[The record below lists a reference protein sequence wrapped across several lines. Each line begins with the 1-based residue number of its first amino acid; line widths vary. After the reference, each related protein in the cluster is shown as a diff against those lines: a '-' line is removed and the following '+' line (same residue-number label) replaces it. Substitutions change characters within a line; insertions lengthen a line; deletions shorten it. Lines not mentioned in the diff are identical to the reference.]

1 MTAIAHVTHEA
12 VEKVG
17 GIGAVLQGLLTS
29 RAYRRSVERSIL
41 VGPLLDP
48 SSAQPLGPRGV
59 LLYDRLSG
67 ARDAAAAR
75 ALEGVE
81 REHGVRLVYGRR
93 PLAPGVAAEVLLVDV
108 TAPPKGLAGFKGEL
122 YRRFGLTSDRYEAD
136 PEYERY
142 VRLAGPAF
150 DAVSRL
156 VPAPSPC
163 CVAAH
168 EFMGLPTAFRSIL
181 SADPRF
187 ITLFHAHEVATVRRI
202 IEGAPGQDVMFY
214 NALRAAA
221 ETGAG
226 LEEVFGSQDDYFKH
240 ALVRRAWH
248 CGKVLAVGD
257 LVMRELAFLGGEFRS
272 DPPALVYNGVE
283 AGEISPGDRKS
294 ARAALAGFAER
305 LLGFRPDCVF
315 THVSRLVRSKG
326 LWRDLLVC
334 GHLDDILVRS
344 GRRAVL
350 IVLATAAGRREP
362 EAVRRM
368 AAQYG
373 WPLVHREGFPDLA
386 GGEEDFDRRVRRFN
400 AGSRAV
406 KVVFVNQFGIDPEAW
421 GGGLPGIGFDDL
433 RHGSDAE
440 FGQSIYEPFGIA
452 QVEPIGFGSI
462 SVVSD
467 ACGCLGFLRAGAGD
481 GGAGNRYIR
490 ADYTRL
496 DRQPDLAG
504 ALEIGAEARRRAE
517 EARSREAARKLADLL
532 RGAEDRLAEN
542 LRRGYE
548 IASRMSWD
556 RVAGEYFLP
565 VLRQLQR

>member
-1 MTAIAHVTHEA
+1 MTVIAHVTHEA

-29 RAYRRSVERSIL
+29 RAYRESVERSIL
-41 VGPLLDP
+41 VGPLFDP

-59 LLYDRLSG
+59 LLYDRISG
-67 ARDAAAAR
+67 VGDPAAAR
-75 ALEGVE
+75 ALEEVE

-93 PLAPGVAAEVLLVDV
+93 PLAPGVAVEVVLVDV
-108 TAPPKGLAGFKGEL
+108 TTPPARLGGFKHEL

-136 PEYERY
+136 PEYEQY

-156 VPAPSPC
+156 VRAPTPC
-163 CVAAH
+163 CVVAH
-168 EFMGLPTAFRSIL
+168 EFMGLPTAFKSIL

-187 ITLFHAHEVATVRRI
+187 TTLFHAHEVATVRRI
-202 IEGAPGQDVMFY
+202 IEGSPGQDVMFY
-214 NALRAAA
+214 NALWAAS

-248 CGKVLAVGD
+248 CDRVLAVGD

-272 DPPALVYNGVE
+272 DPPLLVYNGVE
-283 AGEISPGDRKS
+283 VEEISPGDRKS
-294 ARAALAGFAER
+294 ARAALARFAER
-305 LLGFRPDCVF
+305 LLGFRPGYVF
-315 THVSRLVRSKG
+315 THVSRLVQSKG

-334 GHLDDILVRS
+334 RALDDLLVRG
-344 GRRAVL
+344 GRSAVL
-350 IVLATAAGRREP
+350 IVLATAAGRRDP
-362 EAVRRM
+362 ETVRRM
-368 AAQYG
+368 AAGYG

-386 GGEEDFDRRVRRFN
+386 GGEEDFDRQVRRFN
-400 AGSRAV
+400 ARSRAV
-406 KVVFVNQFGIDPEAW
+406 KVVFVNQFGIDPDAW
-421 GGGLPGIGFDDL
+421 GGGMPGIGFADL

-452 QVEPIGFGSI
+452 QIEPIGFGST

-467 ACGCLGFLRAGAGD
+467 VCGCLGFLRASAGH
-481 GGAGNRYIR
+481 GGAGTGYIR

-496 DRQPDLAG
+496 DRKPSLAG
-504 ALEIGAEARRRAE
+504 ALQIGADARRRV
-517 EARSREAARKLADLL
+517 EAVRSRQAARQLADLL
-532 RGAEDRLAEN
+532 QGAEGRLAQN

-548 IASRMSWD
+548 TASRMSWE

-565 VLRQLQR
+565 VLRQLER

>member
-1 MTAIAHVTHEA
+1 MTVIAHVTHEA

-29 RAYRRSVERSIL
+29 RAYRESVERSIL
-41 VGPLLDP
+41 VGPLFDP

-59 LLYDRLSG
+59 LLYDRISG
-67 ARDAAAAR
+67 VGDPAAAR
-75 ALEGVE
+75 ALEEVE

-93 PLAPGVAAEVLLVDV
+93 PLAPGVAVEVVLVDV
-108 TAPPKGLAGFKGEL
+108 TTPPERLGGFKHEL
-122 YRRFGLTSDRYEAD
+122 FRRFGLTSDRYEAD
-136 PEYERY
+136 PEYEQY

-156 VPAPSPC
+156 VRAPTPC
-163 CVAAH
+163 CVVAH
-168 EFMGLPTAFRSIL
+168 EFMGLPTAFKSIL

-187 ITLFHAHEVATVRRI
+187 TTLFHAHEVATVRRI
-202 IEGAPGQDVMFY
+202 IEGSPGQDVMFY
-214 NALRAAA
+214 NALAAA
-221 ETGAG
+221 TETGAG

-240 ALVRRAWH
+240 ALVRRAWR
-248 CGKVLAVGD
+248 CDRVLAVGD

-283 AGEISPGDRKS
+283 AEEISPGDRKS
-294 ARAALAGFAER
+294 ARAALARFAER
-305 LLGFRPDCVF
+305 LLGFRPDYVL
-315 THVSRLVRSKG
+315 THVSRLVQSKG

-334 GHLDDILVRS
+334 RALDDLLVRR
-344 GRRAVL
+344 GRSAVL
-350 IVLATAAGRREP
+350 VVLATAAGRREP

-368 AAQYG
+368 AAGYG

-386 GGEEDFDRRVRRFN
+386 GGEEDFDCQVRRFN
-400 AGSRAV
+400 ARSRAV
-406 KVVFVNQFGIDPEAW
+406 KVVFVNQFGIDPDAW
-421 GGGLPGIGFDDL
+421 GGGMPGIGFSDL

-452 QVEPIGFGSI
+452 QIEPIGFGST

-467 ACGCLGFLRAGAGD
+467 VCGCLGFLRASAGD
-481 GGAGNRYIR
+481 GGAGRGYIR

-496 DRQPDLAG
+496 DRKPSLAG

-517 EARSREAARKLADLL
+517 AVRSRQAARQLADLL
-532 RGAEDRLAEN
+532 QGAEGRLAEN

-548 IASRMSWD
+548 IASRMSWE

-565 VLRQLQR
+565 VLRKLER

>member
-1 MTAIAHVTHEA
+1 MTVIAHVTHEA

-29 RAYRRSVERSIL
+29 RAYRESVERSIL
-41 VGPLLDP
+41 VGPLFDP
-48 SSAQPLGPRGV
+48 SSAQPLGPRGT
-59 LLYDRLSG
+59 LLYDRISG
-67 ARDAAAAR
+67 VGDPAAAR
-75 ALEGVE
+75 ALEEVE

-93 PLAPGVAAEVLLVDV
+93 PLAPGVAVEAVLVDV
-108 TAPPKGLAGFKGEL
+108 TTPPERLGGFKHEL

-136 PEYERY
+136 PEYEQY

-156 VPAPSPC
+156 VRAPTPC
-163 CVAAH
+163 CVVAH
-168 EFMGLPTAFRSIL
+168 EFMGLPTAFKSIL

-187 ITLFHAHEVATVRRI
+187 TTLFHAHEVATVRRI
-202 IEGAPGQDVMFY
+202 IEGSPGQDVMFY
-214 NALRAAA
+214 NALCAAS

-240 ALVRRAWH
+240 ALVRRAWR
-248 CGKVLAVGD
+248 CDRVLAVGD

-272 DPPALVYNGVE
+272 GPPALVYNGVE
-283 AGEISPGDRKS
+283 AEEISPGDRKS
-294 ARAALAGFAER
+294 ARAALARFAER
-305 LLGFRPDCVF
+305 LLGFRPDYVL
-315 THVSRLVRSKG
+315 THVSRLVQSKG

-334 GHLDDILVRS
+334 RALDDLLVRR
-344 GRRAVL
+344 GRSAVL
-350 IVLATAAGRREP
+350 VVLATAAGRRDP
-362 EAVRRM
+362 GAVRRM
-368 AAQYG
+368 AAGYG

-386 GGEEDFDRRVRRFN
+386 GGEEDFDRQVRRFN
-400 AGSRAV
+400 ARSRAV
-406 KVVFVNQFGIDPEAW
+406 KVVFVNQFGIDPDAW
-421 GGGLPGIGFDDL
+421 GGGMPGIGFADL

-440 FGQSIYEPFGIA
+440 LGQSIYEPFGIA
-452 QVEPIGFGSI
+452 QIEPIGFGGT

-467 ACGCLGFLRAGAGD
+467 VCGCLGFLRASAGD
-481 GGAGNRYIR
+481 GVAGRGYIR

-496 DRQPDLAG
+496 DRKPSLAG

-517 EARSREAARKLADLL
+517 AVRSRQAARQLADLL
-532 RGAEDRLAEN
+532 QGAEGRLAEN

-548 IASRMSWD
+548 IASRMSWE

-565 VLRQLQR
+565 VLRQLER